1 MTQRKKT
8 VLSLFRRKIADK
20 NYEHDATLNRD
31 LDSYSIKLIKVVGV
45 AGIIIGIAILVAFWY
60 WVIKM
65 LYKIT

>member
-1 MTQRKKT
+1 MTPRKKP

>member
-1 MTQRKKT
+1 MTQRKKPT
-8 VLSLFRRKIADK
+8 LSLFRRKIADK

>member
-1 MTQRKKT
+1 MTQRRKP

-60 WVIKM
+60 WVIKL
-65 LYKIT
+65 LYKIG

>member
-1 MTQRKKT
+1 MTQRKKP

-60 WVIKM
+60 WVIKI

>member
-1 MTQRKKT
+1 MTPRKKP

-31 LDSYSIKLIKVVGV
+31 LDSYSIKWIKVVGV

>member
-1 MTQRKKT
+1 MTPRKKP

-45 AGIIIGIAILVAFWY
+45 AGLIIGIAILVAFWY

>member
-1 MTQRKKT
+1 MTQRKKP

-60 WVIKM
+60 WVIKL

>member
-1 MTQRKKT
+1 MTPRKKP

-20 NYEHDATLNRD
+20 NYEHNATLNRD

>member
-1 MTQRKKT
+1 MTPRKKP

-31 LDSYSIKLIKVVGV
+31 LNSYSIKLIKVVGV

-60 WVIKM
+60 WVIKL

>member
-1 MTQRKKT
+1 MTPRKKP

-20 NYEHDATLNRD
+20 NYEHAATLNRD

-60 WVIKM
+60 WVIKL

>member
-1 MTQRKKT
+1 MTQRKKPI
-8 VLSLFRRKIADK
+8 LSLFRRKIADK

-60 WVIKM
+60 WVIKL

>member
-1 MTQRKKT
+1 MTQRKKP

-20 NYEHDATLNRD
+20 KIEHDAQLDRD
-31 LDSYSIKLIKVVGV
+31 LNDYSIKLIKVVGV

-60 WVIKM
+60 WVIKL